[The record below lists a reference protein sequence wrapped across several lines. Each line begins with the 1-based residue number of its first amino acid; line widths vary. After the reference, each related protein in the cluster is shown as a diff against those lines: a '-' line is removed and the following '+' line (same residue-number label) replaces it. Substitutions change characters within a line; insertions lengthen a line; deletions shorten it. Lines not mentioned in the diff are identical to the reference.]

1 MLQHFPKFI
10 FAFSHR
16 SEIAEHFL
24 KKSGMTPPETLQTA
38 GFSHSPLVKRQC
50 GYHFMTEA
58 EKRAHSAKQQ
68 VAAVALL
75 SSGKATTA
83 EVARLLRSSRQR
95 VQNWVQARDL
105 DVKKA
110 RATLLKKQWKAA
122 WEKVQWR

>member
-1 MLQHFPKFI
+1 MWISFYH
-10 FAFSHR
+10 
-16 SEIAEHFL
+16 
-24 KKSGMTPPETLQTA
+24 
-38 GFSHSPLVKRQC
+38 LVKQTEVTRAMR
-50 GYHFMTEA
+50 MTEA
-58 EKRAHSAKQQ
+58 EKRAHRVKQQ

-122 WEKVQWR
+122 WEKVQ